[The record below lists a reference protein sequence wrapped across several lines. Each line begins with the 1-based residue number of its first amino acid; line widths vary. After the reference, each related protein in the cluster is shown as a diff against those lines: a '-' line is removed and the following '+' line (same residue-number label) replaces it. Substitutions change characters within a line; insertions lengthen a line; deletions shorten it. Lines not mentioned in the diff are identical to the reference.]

1 MEPRVPEASSSNTGS
16 ADAPVVA
23 DGSSNSRADLDARYG
38 RSPKAKRNNRVIV
51 VTVAIAFVAVFTAW
65 LVWGGL
71 LEAPAQFEAKDTGFE
86 LVNDSTVTVRW
97 QFNVPENT
105 DARCAVQALNSTF
118 AIVGWKVVDV
128 PASDQRNRAL
138 SETIRTTEHAV
149 SGLIYRCWL
158 T

>member
-1 MEPRVPEASSSNTGS
+1 MKEPRVPEASSNSTGTADS
-16 ADAPVVA
+16 AATA
-23 DGSSNSRADLDARYG
+23 SAASTNLDARYG
-38 RSPKAKRNNRVIV
+38 RSPKAKRNNRIIVIGAAVGFV
-51 VTVAIAFVAVFTAW
+51 VVFTAW

-71 LEAPAQFEAKDTGFE
+71 LEAPAQFEAKDTGYE
-86 LVNDSTVTVRW
+86 IIDETAIEVRW

-118 AIVGWKVVDV
+118 AIIGWKVVDV
-128 PASDQRNRAL
+128 PAIDQRNRDL
-138 SETIRTTEHAV
+138 STTVRTTEQAV

>member
-1 MEPRVPEASSSNTGS
+1 MPESSTSNSGTANS
-16 ADAPVVA
+16 ADATPVEGPA
-23 DGSSNSRADLDARYG
+23 RTDLDARYG
-38 RSPKAKRNNRVIV
+38 RSPKAKRNNRLIV
-51 VTVAIAFVAVFTAW
+51 VTVAIGFVAVFTAW

-71 LEAPAQFEAKDTGFE
+71 LEAPAQFEAKDTGFD
-86 LVNDSTVTVRW
+86 LIDDSTVTVRW

-128 PASDQRNRAL
+128 PASDLRNRAL
-138 SETIRTTEHAV
+138 SETIRTTEQAV

>member
-1 MEPRVPEASSSNTGS
+1 MPEASSNPTGTADS
-16 ADAPVVA
+16 AATA
-23 DGSSNSRADLDARYG
+23 SATSTNLDARYG
-38 RSPKAKRNNRVIV
+38 RSPKAKRNNRIIVIGAAVGFV
-51 VTVAIAFVAVFTAW
+51 VVFTAW

-71 LEAPAQFEAKDTGFE
+71 LEAPAQFEAKDTGYDIIDE
-86 LVNDSTVTVRW
+86 TAVEVRW

-118 AIVGWKVVDV
+118 AIIGWKVVDV
-128 PASDQRNRAL
+128 PASDQRNRDL
-138 SETIRTTEHAV
+138 STTVRTTEQAV

>member
-1 MEPRVPEASSSNTGS
+1 MPDASSNPTGTTDNAANGNTAS
-16 ADAPVVA
+16 T
-23 DGSSNSRADLDARYG
+23 DLDARYG
-38 RSPKAKRNNRVIV
+38 RSPKAKRNNRVAV
-51 VTVAIAFVAVFTAW
+51 IAAAVGFVAVFAAW

-71 LEAPAQFEAKDTGFE
+71 LEAPAQFEAKDTGYE
-86 LVNDSTVTVRW
+86 IIDDTAVEVRW

-118 AIVGWKVVDV
+118 AIIGWKVVDV
-128 PASDQRNRAL
+128 PASDQRNRDL
-138 SETIRTTEHAV
+138 STTVRTTEQAV

>member
-1 MEPRVPEASSSNTGS
+1 MPA
-16 ADAPVVA
+16 A
-23 DGSSNSRADLDARYG
+23 SSNSTGAHLDARYG
-38 RSPKAKRNNRVIV
+38 RSPQRKRNNRVLV
-51 VTVAIAFVAVFTAW
+51 VTVALAFVAVFTAW

-71 LEAPAQFEAKDTGFE
+71 LEAPAQFEAKDTGYE
-86 LVNDSTVTVRW
+86 LIDDSTVTVMW
-97 QFNVPENT
+97 NFNVPENT

-128 PASDQRNRAL
+128 PASDLRNRAL
-138 SETIRTTEHAV
+138 TETIRTTEQAV

>member
-1 MEPRVPEASSSNTGS
+1 MPEASSNPTGTADS
-16 ADAPVVA
+16 AATA
-23 DGSSNSRADLDARYG
+23 SATSTHLDARYG
-38 RSPKAKRNNRVIV
+38 RSPKAKRNNRIIVIGAAVGFV
-51 VTVAIAFVAVFTAW
+51 VVFTAW

-71 LEAPAQFEAKDTGFE
+71 LEAPAQFEAKDTGYDIIDE
-86 LVNDSTVTVRW
+86 TAVEVRW

-118 AIVGWKVVDV
+118 AIIGWKVVDV
-128 PASDQRNRAL
+128 PASDQRNRDL
-138 SETIRTTEHAV
+138 STTVRTTEQAV

>member
-1 MEPRVPEASSSNTGS
+1 VPDASSNPTGTADNADNGNTAS
-16 ADAPVVA
+16 T
-23 DGSSNSRADLDARYG
+23 DLDARYG
-38 RSPKAKRNNRVIV
+38 RSPKAKRNNRVAV
-51 VTVAIAFVAVFTAW
+51 IAAAVGFVAVFAAW

-71 LEAPAQFEAKDTGFE
+71 LEAPAQFEAKDTGYE
-86 LVNDSTVTVRW
+86 IIDDTAVEVRW

-118 AIVGWKVVDV
+118 AIIGWKVVDV
-128 PASDQRNRAL
+128 PASDQRNRDL
-138 SETIRTTEHAV
+138 STTVRTTEQAV

>member
-1 MEPRVPEASSSNTGS
+1 MPDASSNPTGTADNAANGNTAS
-16 ADAPVVA
+16 T
-23 DGSSNSRADLDARYG
+23 DLDARYG
-38 RSPKAKRNNRVIV
+38 RSPKAKRNNRVAV
-51 VTVAIAFVAVFTAW
+51 IAAAVGFVAVFAAW

-71 LEAPAQFEAKDTGFE
+71 LEAPAQFEAKHTGYEIIDDTAVE
-86 LVNDSTVTVRW
+86 VRW

-118 AIVGWKVVDV
+118 AIIGWKVVDV
-128 PASDQRNRAL
+128 PASDQRNRDL
-138 SETIRTTEHAV
+138 STTVRTTEQAV

>member
-1 MEPRVPEASSSNTGS
+1 MPDASSNPTGTADNAANGNTAS
-16 ADAPVVA
+16 T
-23 DGSSNSRADLDARYG
+23 DLDARYG
-38 RSPKAKRNNRVIV
+38 RSPKAKRNNRVAV
-51 VTVAIAFVAVFTAW
+51 IAAAVGFVAVFAAW

-71 LEAPAQFEAKDTGFE
+71 LEAPAQFEAKDTGYE
-86 LVNDSTVTVRW
+86 IIDDTAVEVRW

-118 AIVGWKVVDV
+118 AIIGWKVVDV
-128 PASDQRNRAL
+128 PASDQRNRDL
-138 SETIRTTEHAV
+138 STTVRTTEQAV

>member
-1 MEPRVPEASSSNTGS
+1 MPEASSSNAGS
-16 ADAPVVA
+16 ADTAAVV
-23 DGSSNSRADLDARYG
+23 GTTSSSNTDLDARYG
-38 RSPKAKRNNRVIV
+38 RSPKAKRNNRFIV
-51 VTVAIAFVAVFTAW
+51 VTVAIGFVAVFTAW

-86 LVNDSTVTVRW
+86 LIDDSTVTVRW

-138 SETIRTTEHAV
+138 SETIRTTEQAV

>member
-1 MEPRVPEASSSNTGS
+1 MKEPRVPDASSNPTGTADNAANGNTAS
-16 ADAPVVA
+16 T
-23 DGSSNSRADLDARYG
+23 DLDARYG
-38 RSPKAKRNNRVIV
+38 RSPKAKRNNRVAV
-51 VTVAIAFVAVFTAW
+51 IAAAVGFVAVFAAW

-71 LEAPAQFEAKDTGFE
+71 LEAPAQFEAKDTGYE
-86 LVNDSTVTVRW
+86 IIDDTAVEVRW

-118 AIVGWKVVDV
+118 AIIGWKVVDV
-128 PASDQRNRAL
+128 PASDQRNRDL
-138 SETIRTTEHAV
+138 STTVRTTEQAV

>member
-1 MEPRVPEASSSNTGS
+1 MPEASSSNTGTHPTAAS
-16 ADAPVVA
+16 A
-23 DGSSNSRADLDARYG
+23 SNTGANHDERYG
-38 RSPKAKRNNRVIV
+38 RSPKATRNNRVII
-51 VTVAIAFVAVFTAW
+51 VTVAIGFVAVFTAW

-71 LEAPAQFEAKDTGFE
+71 LEAPAQFEAKNTGFE
-86 LVNDSTVTVRW
+86 LIDDSTVTVRW
-97 QFNVPENT
+97 SFNVPEDT

-128 PASDQRNRAL
+128 PASDRRNRAL
-138 SETIRTTEHAV
+138 SETIRTTEQAV

>member
-1 MEPRVPEASSSNTGS
+1 VPEASSNPTGTADS
-16 ADAPVVA
+16 AAKTTVAPT
-23 DGSSNSRADLDARYG
+23 DLDARYG
-38 RSPKAKRNNRVIV
+38 RSPRAKRNNRVIV
-51 VTVAIAFVAVFTAW
+51 IGAAVGFVAVFAAW

-71 LEAPAQFEAKDTGFE
+71 LEAPAQFEAKDTGYE
-86 LVNDSTVTVRW
+86 IIDETAVEVRW

-118 AIVGWKVVDV
+118 AIIGWKVVDV
-128 PASDQRNRAL
+128 PASDLRNRDL
-138 SETIRTTEHAV
+138 STTVRTTEQAV

>member
-1 MEPRVPEASSSNTGS
+1 MPEASSNPTGTADS
-16 ADAPVVA
+16 AASGTA
-23 DGSSNSRADLDARYG
+23 TATDLDARYG

-51 VTVAIAFVAVFTAW
+51 IAVAAAFVTVFTAW

-71 LEAPAQFEAKDTGFE
+71 LESPAQFEAKDTGYE
-86 LVNDSTVTVRW
+86 LIDDTAVEVRW
-97 QFNVPENT
+97 QFNVAENQ

-118 AIVGWKVVDV
+118 AIIGWKVVDV
-128 PASDQRNRAL
+128 PGSDQRNREL
-138 SETIRTTEHAV
+138 STTVRTTELAV